1 MAYSFDDQDDQL
13 IESASIEIADNTL
26 KDLLD
31 YLSDEIIIF
40 NRQQQVIYANKKC
53 ESNYGLLRKD
63 LIGKYSHELIENQYW
78 SPSIYPKIYE
88 TKEPESMIQTTNTG
102 AELLT
107 SAIPILDE
115 NNEVELLITTA
126 RELKNYRLYKLKPH

>member
-1 MAYSFDDQDDQL
+1 MGVEIMDYFKDSEAEHL
-13 IESASIEIADNTL
+13 IESGSIEIADNTL
-26 KDLLD
+26 IELLD

-40 NRQQQVIYANKKC
+40 NREQRVIYANKKS

-63 LIGKYSHELIENQYW
+63 LIGKYSHELIENKYW
-78 SPSIYPKIYE
+78 SPSVYPKIYE
-88 TKEPESMIQTTNTG
+88 TKEPASMIQTTNTG

-115 NNEVELLITTA
+115 
-126 RELKNYRLYKLKPH
+126 